1 MIKRGKAR
9 PNEPRKECTQRTYK
23 KLKAFRDLEKNGP
36 EGLEKEWT

>member
-23 KLKAFRDLEKNGP
+23 KFKPFRDLEKNGP